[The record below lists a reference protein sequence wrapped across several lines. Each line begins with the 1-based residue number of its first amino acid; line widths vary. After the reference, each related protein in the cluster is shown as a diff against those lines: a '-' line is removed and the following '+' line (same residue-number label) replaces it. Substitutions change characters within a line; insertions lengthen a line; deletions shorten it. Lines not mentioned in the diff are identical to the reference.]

1 MKHEVR
7 HSPSFSLL
15 EVEMKPGEQLVAE
28 AGSMVYMQG
37 DVDIKTRTRQ
47 RGFLKK
53 LKVTMLGGESFFIND
68 YTARTLAKL
77 GLASS
82 PLGDIIRLE
91 IGPGRGF
98 ILQSGAYVASS
109 PQVALD
115 TQWQGFTKGLFGHGL
130 FMLKVGG
137 MGDLFINSFGALDKH
152 VLHPGQMMTVDNFHL
167 VAFSDTC
174 KYEVTKFG
182 GLKSTILGGEGL
194 VTRVHGPGE
203 IYIQTKNIREFVG
216 WMAPFLPKQDSR

>member
-15 EVEMKPGEQLVAE
+15 EVEMKPGEHLVAE
-28 AGSMVYMQG
+28 AGSMVYIQG

-47 RGFLKK
+47 RGFFKK

-68 YTARTLAKL
+68 YTARTQAKL

-82 PLGDIIRLE
+82 PLGDIIRLDVA
-91 IGPGRGF
+91 PGRGF
-98 ILQSGAYVASS
+98 ILQSGGYVASS
-109 PQVALD
+109 PQVTLD
-115 TQWQGFTKGLFGHGL
+115 TEWQGFTKGLFGHGL

-137 MGDLFINSFGALDKH
+137 MGEMFINSFGALDKH
-152 VLHPGQMMTVDNFHL
+152 ILQPGQMMIVDNFHL

-203 IYIQTKNIREFVG
+203 IYIQTKNIQEFVG
-216 WMAPFLPKQDSR
+216 WMAPFLPKQDNR